1 MTGKIRIAGLTG
13 ESVVDGPGFRLVIFA
28 QGCPHHCRGCHNP
41 DTWDPGEG
49 YEVTAG
55 EILKALD
62 ANPLLKGITLSG
74 GEPFLQPV
82 PLAQL
87 AMEVKQRG
95 LDIVVYTGYTW
106 EVLQER
112 AARELAIKRL
122 LEYVDFLVDGP
133 YIDDLRDMSL
143 PFRGSSNQRVIDVKA
158 SLVSECVVTAPW

>member
-1 MTGKIRIAGLTG
+1 M
-13 ESVVDGPGFRLVIFA
+13 
-28 QGCPHHCRGCHNP
+28 
-41 DTWDPGEG
+41 
-49 YEVTAG
+49 
-55 EILKALD
+55 KALD